1 MSSLPDSIQSLFIVA
16 GWTPKQPQLS
26 SQDVSSFS
34 ADYVLSEFGGLE
46 VGSCGPGLECTTSN
60 IRFLSNVNEGKNSVT
75 TPWERKLGL
84 LVAVADAHNDHIIV
98 YTDRKGIYYFFTEPD
113 EQLYLGGNSFG
124 EAMERLLLGKA
135 YGPRIDRT

>member
-1 MSSLPDSIQSLFIVA
+1 MSHLPDSIQSLFIVA

-26 SQDVSSFS
+26 SLDVSSCS
-34 ADYVLSEFGGLE
+34 AAYVLSEFGGLE
-46 VGSCGPGLECTTSN
+46 VGSCGPGLECATSN
-60 IRFLSNVNEGKNSVT
+60 IRFLSNVNAGKNSVI

-98 YTDRKGIYYFFTEPD
+98 YVDRKGSYYFFTDPD
-113 EQLYLGGNSFG
+113 EQLYFGGNSFG

-135 YGPRIDRT
+135 YGPRIERT